1 MVLSQVDIREA
12 MARGDIAFS
21 PELVDRQWGPAAID
35 LRLGFQFTK
44 LRDVKGVTVSVAEG
58 IDSNLNLWDTKELKE
73 TDAHGDRETYELP
86 PGKFVLA
93 KTYESITVP
102 NYLIARVEGRS
113 TYARMGLSMHQ
124 TAPWVQPGWSGSLI
138 LEIANLGSLTI
149 KLTPLVDRPCQLT
162 FFELKTPLPDD
173 LAYGARATDRY
184 QDQTHPLERKKRN
197 ISKSK
202 G

>member
-12 MARGDIAFS
+12 MKRGEIAFT
-21 PELVDRQWGPAAID
+21 PEIEEQQWGPASIN

-58 IDSNLNLWDTKELKE
+58 IDSNLKLWDDKELKE
-73 TDAHGDRETYELP
+73 RDAHGERETYELA

-102 NYLIARVEGRS
+102 NHLIARVEGRS

-124 TAPWVQPGWSGSLI
+124 TAPWVQPGWSGTLI
-138 LEIANLGSLTI
+138 LEIANLGSLTV
-149 KLTPLVDRPCQLT
+149 KLTPLVDHPCQLA
-162 FFELKTPLPDD
+162 FFELKTPLTSD
-173 LAYGARATDRY
+173 LAYGSRATDQY
-184 QDQTHPLERKKRN
+184 KDQTHPLEAKKR
-197 ISKSK
+197 SK
-202 G
+202 GKD